1 MRCVLKPEQAKK
13 LLEIGSERSHQH
25 TARLAIKLMLLSGVE
40 GQIADFGGQS
50 GELRLRPVVSDDR
63 KSIHVDLSYRRPSD
77 AGSVI
82 SITQDIPDG
91 SVLAVSVADQRS
103 MKSRS
108 ENKTPILG
116 DIPYLNRYFGSIG
129 IERERIVFVLML
141 TPQLVTE
148 QQDKTPVTAWPVAAF
163 DGFDGRLDLPWKPIR
178 HDPTHVSLDKHPGK
192 LTIITQRGSIHGDEK
207 QDEYGGGIQAKN
219 LFVIDSPFCNGE
231 DFAMTTCVENFTPQ
245 TPYQQAGLICYDDD
259 DNYLKWGYEF
269 CWPKGAGHTFTCVRE
284 VAAESNFD
292 VADAKPGITKYWLRI
307 IKRGNKYQYA
317 YSYDGEDYVTVGEQT
332 WGDGK
337 PKKLGLLAK
346 NGGNPDAPE
355 LECQFD
361 FFQLQCPNVE
371 KSINWDRGGGKDGRS
386 SGQGR

>member
-1 MRCVLKPEQAKK
+1 M
-13 LLEIGSERSHQH
+13 
-25 TARLAIKLMLLSGVE
+25 
-40 GQIADFGGQS
+40 
-50 GELRLRPVVSDDR
+50 
-63 KSIHVDLSYRRPSD
+63 
-77 AGSVI
+77 
-82 SITQDIPDG
+82 
-91 SVLAVSVADQRS
+91 
-103 MKSRS
+103 
-108 ENKTPILG
+108 
-116 DIPYLNRYFGSIG
+116 
-129 IERERIVFVLML
+129 
-141 TPQLVTE
+141 
-148 QQDKTPVTAWPVAAF
+148 
-163 DGFDGRLDLPWKPIR
+163 
-178 HDPTHVSLDKHPGK
+178 SLDKHPGK

-207 QDEYGGGIQAKN
+207 HDEYGGGVQAKN
-219 LFVIDSPFCNGE
+219 IFVIDNPLSSGE

-259 DNYLKWGYEF
+259 DNYLKFGYEF

-284 VAAESNFD
+284 IAAKSNFD

-346 NGGNPDAPE
+346 NGGNPDVPE

-371 KSINWDRGGGKDGRS
+371 KTASTGIGGREKGRRTAYREFGRGETSRPRRVPLETRQGRS
-386 SGQGR
+386 NRQGTLLALRRAGELQVRGRPEDERTDRLWHAGAAGEDPEVDCYSRRSRTRRAMRSRAMCRRQSSGRWEVGQVSNLPCVGDLPEFGRLETCPTLKK